1 MFFLLRVVF
10 WLSIVVLLLPAPA
23 DQRADPNKPQVSTLE
38 TLSAAKTAFEDARGF
53 CARKPEACE
62 TGSHAMQAFGQKAQ
76 HGAKML
82 YDFISA
88 RVGDEPKPASLNPAP
103 AEQPGRHTLTPA
115 DAAPA
120 WSAPGKVPLPPR
132 RPT

>member
-1 MFFLLRVVF
+1 MFFLLRVAF

-23 DQRADPNKPQVSTLE
+23 DPRADPNKPQVSTFE
-38 TLSAAKTAFEDARGF
+38 TLGAAKTALEDAREF

-62 TGSHAMQAFGQKAQ
+62 SGSHAMQAFGHKAQ
-76 HGAKML
+76 YGAKLL

-88 RVGDEPKPASLNPAP
+88 RVSDAPKATP

-115 DAAPA
+115 DQAPA

>member
-1 MFFLLRVVF
+1 MFFLLRVAF

-23 DQRADPNKPQVSTLE
+23 GQRADPNKPQVSTLE
-38 TLSAAKTAFEDARGF
+38 TLGAAKTALEDASGF
-53 CARKPEACE
+53 CKRKPEACE

-82 YDFISA
+82 YDFLSDRFA
-88 RVGDEPKPASLNPAP
+88 DAPKAAP
-103 AEQPGRHTLTPA
+103 AGQPGRHTLTPA
-115 DAAPA
+115 DQAPA

>member
-1 MFFLLRVVF
+1 MFFLLRVAF
-10 WLSIVVLLLPAPA
+10 WLSVVVLLLPAPA

-38 TLSAAKTAFEDARGF
+38 TLSVAKTAFEDARGF

-62 TGSHAMQAFGQKAQ
+62 TGSHALQAFGQKAQ
-76 HGAKML
+76 YGAKIL
-82 YDFISA
+82 YEFLSDRFA
-88 RVGDEPKPASLNPAP
+88 DAPKAAS

-115 DAAPA
+115 DQAPA